1 MQATQIELMLTHT
14 YGHLGND
21 IDNAIFIQYR
31 AKGFPEAW
39 LCLLVEDNAKRDTFV
54 KSLNAHAESAQKR
67 KAEQVELEKKEAR
80 KKLERAMVEAEQV
93 ELEKKE
99 ALKKL
104 ERATAEASAPIVS
117 FSSRI
122 STQSAESNPN
132 QVSPTV
138 SGRGSK

>member
-1 MQATQIELMLTHT
+1 MGTERMRASQIELMLTHT

-67 KAEQVELEKKEAR
+67 
-80 KKLERAMVEAEQV
+80 EAEQV